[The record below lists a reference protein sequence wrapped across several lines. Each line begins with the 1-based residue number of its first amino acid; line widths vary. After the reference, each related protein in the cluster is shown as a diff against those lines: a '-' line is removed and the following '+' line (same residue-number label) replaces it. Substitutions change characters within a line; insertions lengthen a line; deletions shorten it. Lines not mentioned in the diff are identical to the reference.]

1 MGWGYWGGFPP
12 YVSKAEKLRKAEKTK
27 AALAKKGITLEPVLV
42 NGREIARTW
51 WGKTWSQNLE
61 RYADYENRVPRGR
74 TYVRSGAVLDLK
86 IIPNTITAMVS
97 GSRSKPYTIKI
108 GISSLDK
115 KVERA
120 LMEISRSSLDSMQSL
135 LSGEFP
141 ADLKDRFFKQGSGLF
156 PSPKEIKLDCSC
168 PDWADMCKHVAAALY
183 GTAVRLDEKPELFFV
198 LRGIKID
205 DFVGKMIKREQS
217 KMLKKATLKTARTI
231 NAKDDELSELFGI
244 EMDGKANKEENLLH
258 KKNVKTGVSHHA
270 KSNKITKATRKKL
283 AKAENAA
290 TKPKKRSII
299 KQPPK
304 TRKPKQ

>member
-1 MGWGYWGGFPP
+1 MGWGYWGGYAP
-12 YVSKAEKLRKAEKTK
+12 YVSKAEKLRRAEKSK
-27 AALAKKGITLEPVLV
+27 AAFAKRGITLEPVQV
-42 NGREIARTW
+42 KGREISRTW
-51 WGKTWSQNLE
+51 WGKAWSENLE

-86 IIPNTITAMVS
+86 IAPNTITAMVS

-108 GISSLDK
+108 GISSLDR

-120 LMEISRSSLDSMQSL
+120 LMEKSRSSLDSMQSL

-168 PDWADMCKHVAAALY
+168 PDWAKMCKHVAAALY

-205 DFVGKMIKREQS
+205 DFVGKMVKSERS
-217 KMLKKATLKTARTI
+217 KMLKKATVKTARTI

-244 EMDGKANKEENLLH
+244 EMDGKATKEEYSLH
-258 KKNVKTGVSHHA
+258 KKNAKTGVSQHF
-270 KSNKITKATRKKL
+270 KSNKMAKLTRKKKPVK
-283 AKAENAA
+283 AKNDA
-290 TKPKKRSII
+290 I
-299 KQPPK
+299 KQTSK
-304 TRKPKQ
+304 TRKLKQQ

>member
-12 YVSKAEKLRKAEKTK
+12 YVSKAEKMRRAEKSK
-27 AALAKKGITLEPVLV
+27 AALAKKGIKLEPVQV
-42 NGREIARTW
+42 RGREISRTW
-51 WGKTWSQNLE
+51 WGKAWSENLE
-61 RYADYENRVPRGR
+61 RYADYDNRVPRGR

-86 IIPNTITAMVS
+86 IAPNTITAMVS
-97 GSRSKPYTIKI
+97 GSRSKPYEIKI

-120 LMEISRSSLDSMQSL
+120 LMEKSRASLDSMQAL

-141 ADLKDRFFKQGSGLF
+141 SDLKDRFFKQGTGLF
-156 PSPKEIKLDCSC
+156 PSPKEIKLHCSC

-205 DFVGKMIKREQS
+205 DFVGKMVKREQS
-217 KMLKKATLKTARTI
+217 KMLTRAKAKTARTI

-244 EMDGKANKEENLLH
+244 EMDG
-258 KKNVKTGVSHHA
+258 TM
-270 KSNKITKATRKKL
+270 TRKAKIKMKKL
-283 AKAENAA
+283 PIDK
-290 TKPKKRSII
+290 KSLPKKTKKS
-299 KQPPK
+299 K
-304 TRKPKQ
+304 TKSRNKNRVRT